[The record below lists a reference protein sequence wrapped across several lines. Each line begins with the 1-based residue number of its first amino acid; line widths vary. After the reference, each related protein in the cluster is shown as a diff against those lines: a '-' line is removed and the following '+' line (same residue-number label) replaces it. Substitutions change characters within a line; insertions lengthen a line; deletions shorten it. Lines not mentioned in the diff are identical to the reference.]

1 MTQQGAALQTY
12 NNELVKSLE
21 ELKARRAALQQQ
33 IEAESL
39 EKRKLEAEK
48 ARFGV
53 IRLLLL
59 WCYPNCLFWCRLEER
74 LDVVNGS
81 LEEKMVTGRDYD
93 RVIQEAEQVCLS
105 HKKIQ
110 NPITS
115 DTEQQILFDR
125 HTPRFWSLLK
135 FCWMWCRRVHRTW
148 GQIQGMKGEE
158 VEEEEEGSSQLTSSL
173 LQLQIQA
180 FTKQNDSLLKHDL
193 RTYPSFEME
202 CSGIS
207 NL

>member
-48 ARFGV
+48 AR
-53 IRLLLL
+53 
-59 WCYPNCLFWCRLEER
+59 LEER

-93 RVIQEAEQVCLS
+93 RVIQEAEQAYT
-105 HKKIQ
+105 KILESSQ
-110 NPITS
+110 VLLNVVQTRSQDLQTNIREERRGSGGGGGGGGIKPTHFITS
-115 DTEQQILFDR
+115 T
-125 HTPRFWSLLK
+125 TPDSGF
-135 FCWMWCRRVHRTW
+135 H
-148 GQIQGMKGEE
+148 
-158 VEEEEEGSSQLTSSL
+158 
-173 LQLQIQA
+173 QA
-180 FTKQNDSLLKHDL
+180 K
-193 RTYPSFEME
+193 
-202 CSGIS
+202 
-207 NL
+207 